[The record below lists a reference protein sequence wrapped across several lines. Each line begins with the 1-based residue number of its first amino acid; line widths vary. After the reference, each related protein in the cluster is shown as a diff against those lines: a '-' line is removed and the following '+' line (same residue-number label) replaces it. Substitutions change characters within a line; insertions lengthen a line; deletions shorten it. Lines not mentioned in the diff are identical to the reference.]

1 MDEAAA
7 MLPEAAA
14 VSLSLPVSA
23 VSIERMT
30 LPSTAPD
37 ELDGMVL
44 LQLEKTLPYA
54 ADELTV
60 GFDIIRQVGNESHL
74 LAVAVSDEQ
83 LDGLCDPLRAR
94 RHLPDQLGIYAMQ
107 LAARYPAE
115 PVLGLIY
122 REGEATILAV
132 AEKGKLTAAYAC
144 QTVDRE
150 EFLVELPR
158 LLLAAELEGTPI
170 NFSKI
175 VIEQELGSWIGGLRE
190 QFGDTFIERGVLD
203 GPLPQCAVNLV
214 PGGWTEEKRQ
224 FAQKAKVREWL
235 ILAGAVYLC
244 VLLVAAS
251 YIIWLEHQVN
261 AVNAQVAQAAPYV
274 DSITNRKARWQA
286 LAPAIDPTR
295 YLVEILNQISHSV
308 PSDELHVTQLAQT
321 EPSQFE
327 IDGEAPNAGMVLVYL
342 KSLQT
347 DPNLK
352 MFQFKTDQPEIVP
365 NGARFRIYATL

>member
-1 MDEAAA
+1 
-7 MLPEAAA
+7 
-14 VSLSLPVSA
+14 
-23 VSIERMT
+23 
-30 LPSTAPD
+30 
-37 ELDGMVL
+37 
-44 LQLEKTLPYA
+44 
-54 ADELTV
+54 
-60 GFDIIRQVGNESHL
+60 
-74 LAVAVSDEQ
+74 
-83 LDGLCDPLRAR
+83 
-94 RHLPDQLGIYAMQ
+94 
-107 LAARYPAE
+107 
-115 PVLGLIY
+115 
-122 REGEATILAV
+122 
-132 AEKGKLTAAYAC
+132 
-144 QTVDRE
+144 VDRE

-190 QFGDTFIERGVLD
+190 QFGETFIERGVLD

-244 VLLVAAS
+244 VLLVAAG